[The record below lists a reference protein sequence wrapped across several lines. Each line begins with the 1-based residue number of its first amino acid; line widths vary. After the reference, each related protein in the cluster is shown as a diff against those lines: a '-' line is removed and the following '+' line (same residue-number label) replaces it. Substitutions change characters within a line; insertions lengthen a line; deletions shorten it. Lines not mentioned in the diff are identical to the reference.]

1 MESGGA
7 AGKRNQGR
15 GEHMDTQSVVCNLV
29 PGEMRCEWCGK
40 EAVSRCTALSGPHHR
55 QSGYFCS
62 SCVEM
67 LLQAV
72 PAGAQAD
79 GKSEPGYEQDED
91 DDIDLFT
98 EMFSLWR

>member
-1 MESGGA
+1 
-7 AGKRNQGR
+7 
-15 GEHMDTQSVVCNLV
+15 VVCNLV
-29 PGEMRCEWCGK
+29 PVEMRCEWCGK
-40 EAVSRCTALSGPHHR
+40 EAVSRCTALSGPHRR

-62 SCVEM
+62 SCMEM

-79 GKSEPGYEQDED
+79 SENELGQEPDGED
-91 DDIDLFT
+91 DVDLFT